1 MFLLIRKEWFIV
13 CDIVAVNVTE
23 IVVVVAKTDIVVM
36 THTDIVVM
44 TQTDI
49 VVMTQTDIIV
59 DDVAITEI
67 IIITK
72 VVDVL
77 TNT

>member
-49 VVMTQTDIIV
+49 IV